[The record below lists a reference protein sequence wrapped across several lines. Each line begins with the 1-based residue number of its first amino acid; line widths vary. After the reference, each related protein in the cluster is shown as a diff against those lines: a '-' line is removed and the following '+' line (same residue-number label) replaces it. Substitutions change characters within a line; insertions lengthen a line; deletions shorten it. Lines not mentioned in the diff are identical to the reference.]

1 MNEDFII
8 EHGAET
14 MAAAAAQAGE
24 PAGDVIQEDAPQK
37 IAGLPDGVSQD
48 GDGFVIRLDFPVV
61 LKFKAGEKV
70 REERYETLRARRM
83 NGGDLRAMM
92 TSERADGALL
102 LLERILDLPTA
113 RAAQVLDRLDG
124 VDMGRALQLVGFL
137 SPKLPRT
144 GG

>member
-1 MNEDFII
+1 MTEDFIV
-8 EHGAET
+8 EHGAEQD
-14 MAAAAAQAGE
+14 AAAAAAAPE
-24 PAGDVIQEDAPQK
+24 ADVIQEDAK
-37 IAGLPDGVSQD
+37 KVAGLPEGVSLD

-102 LLERILDLPTA
+102 LLERILDLPAA
-113 RAAQVLDRLDG
+113 RAALVLDRLDG
-124 VDMGRALQLVGFL
+124 MDMGRALQLVGFL